1 MSKQIRNLDRTCA
14 TMKVDMRNGLN
25 DARNALISELKAQS
39 AALHTM
45 KTTLGKDKSQCSH
58 TGATKAYYS
67 SLQSIPIQIQNLS
80 QQAGIVAS
88 SQRILKS
95 LQFDKMHDREDQ
107 IQEAYGKTFDWI
119 FADDATCFKKW
130 LLSGSGAFWVN
141 GKAGSGKSTLM
152 KFLAHHSETKQLLH
166 RWAGN
171 ERLVFVTHFFW
182 SSGLGTQKSRLGLLQ
197 SFVYQILRQC
207 PELIPGA
214 SSRRWEA
221 DFLDDFDRWTHTE
234 LILTLETILAQGRL
248 TSRFCFFVDGLD
260 EYAGDQFAMIQDFD
274 RLLQS
279 PQVKFCV
286 SSRPW
291 NVFRERYGSNKEFTL
306 TLEDLTL
313 ADMHEY
319 VQGMLEG
326 DKRFCRLANREPEAL
341 TLITRIRDRAEGVFL
356 WVFLVLRSL
365 LRGLDEQDDTKELEQ
380 RLEQMP
386 SDLDAYFRK
395 IVDTIDPTYRVATVR
410 AFQLATIAVPM
421 PLMVFRYI
429 SSELENKRYAFGSDV
444 VPLRQD
450 EINASN
456 ERARTLVNKWCRDLL
471 EVKWGYHEEISDF
484 EERVYFLHRTVK
496 DFLMSQEMQDE
507 FWKHPTSHPHLR
519 QAVCMMHL
527 AQTKALSECT
537 TERKLR
543 SFERSVDNVM
553 HWAAQCEEFEGITPH
568 EILEEL
574 SRVRH
579 IVRDRTPNW
588 SIWSQHPDSILHHAV
603 RWPLPLFVA
612 QSLERRP
619 RMKSGILAYAL
630 LPKLDERGRLL
641 PPHQPHAP
649 MITLLLENGIDPND
663 AWTSRLSRSTTAW
676 QHFLRQCYH
685 RQAGNLWQAAEIM
698 LEYGADPN
706 ITVEMPLDGIYS
718 QQIGARAC
726 LHHARKQRPELDRV
740 LEEAAERAA
749 EHLAQLPFHM
759 RITGT
764 LFRSVDTAFETT
776 IGLLCLGSCKE
787 KRGYRRLGPDEAAW
801 HLTDRCT

>member
-1 MSKQIRNLDRTCA
+1 
-14 TMKVDMRNGLN
+14 MKVDMRNGLN
-25 DARNALISELKAQS
+25 DARNALMLELKAQS

-45 KTTLGKDKSQCSH
+45 KTTLGKDQSLCSH
-58 TGATKAYYS
+58 KGATKAYYL

-166 RWAGN
+166 RWTGK

-207 PELIPGA
+207 PQLIPVA

-234 LILTLETILAQGRL
+234 LILALDTILAQGRL

-291 NVFRERYGSNKEFTL
+291 NVFRERYGSNAEFTL

-319 VQGMLEG
+319 VQGTLEG
-326 DKRFCRLANREPEAL
+326 DERFSRLANREPQAL

-365 LRGLDEQDDTKELEQ
+365 LRGLDEQDDTRELEQ

-395 IVDTIDPTYRVATVR
+395 IVDTIDPAYRVATVR
-410 AFQLATIAVPM
+410 AFQIATIAIPM

-429 SSELENKRYAFGSDV
+429 SLELENKRYAFGSDV

-456 ERARTLVNKWCRDLL
+456 ERAKILVNKWCRDLL

-507 FWKHPTSHPHLR
+507 FWKHPTSHPYLR

-553 HWAAQCEEFEGITPH
+553 HWAAQCEEFESITPH
-568 EILEEL
+568 EIIEEL

-588 SIWSQHPDSILHHAV
+588 SVWSQHPDSILHHAV

-619 RMKSGILAYAL
+619 QMKNGILAYAL

-641 PPHQPHAP
+641 PLHQPHAS

-663 AWTSRLSRSTTAW
+663 AWTSRLSRSTTA
-676 QHFLRQCYH
+676 
-685 RQAGNLWQAAEIM
+685 
-698 LEYGADPN
+698 
-706 ITVEMPLDGIYS
+706 
-718 QQIGARAC
+718 
-726 LHHARKQRPELDRV
+726 
-740 LEEAAERAA
+740 
-749 EHLAQLPFHM
+749 
-759 RITGT
+759 
-764 LFRSVDTAFETT
+764 
-776 IGLLCLGSCKE
+776 
-787 KRGYRRLGPDEAAW
+787 
-801 HLTDRCT
+801 